1 VTVGKTIGPEDFVD
15 DAALPH
21 IIALLEQ
28 NSRLAAQ
35 KAEEWHRET
44 RLQEALLDA
53 MNTDD
58 DFDF

>member
-1 VTVGKTIGPEDFVD
+1 VTVGKTIGPEDLVD

-35 KAEEWHRET
+35 KAEKWHREA

-53 MNTDD
+53 MNSDD